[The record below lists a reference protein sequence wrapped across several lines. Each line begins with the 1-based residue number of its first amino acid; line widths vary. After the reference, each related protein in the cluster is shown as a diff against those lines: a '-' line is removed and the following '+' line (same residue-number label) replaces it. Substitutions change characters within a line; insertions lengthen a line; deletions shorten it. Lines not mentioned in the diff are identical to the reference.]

1 MKLFRKIDTTTGN
14 FLEDVLFES
23 HPFLMEMV
31 LVDVT
36 DQEGTIT
43 QVEEI
48 QQVLDAEGNAQLDP
62 QYVEEAPQQGFY
74 LPRWNGTEWEE
85 GGQAPEP
92 TVPKLSTDEK
102 LTQMAEQLVITQTG
116 LEAAQEALDFLLI
129 GGIYNGR
136 IFSNENRSRE
146 IGK

>member
-23 HPFLMEMV
+23 HPFLMETV

-36 DQEGTIT
+36 DEEGIIT

-48 QQVLDAEGNAQLDP
+48 QPLLDAEGNQQLDP
-62 QYVEEAPQQGFY
+62 QYVEEAPPQGLY
-74 LPRWNGTEWEE
+74 LPRYLNGMWVE

-92 TVPKLSTDEK
+92 QPHEPTTDERLST
-102 LTQMAEQLVITQTG
+102 
-116 LEAAQEALDFLLI
+116 LEDVVLFML
-129 GGIYNGR
+129 
-136 IFSNENRSRE
+136 
-146 IGK
+146 

>member
-23 HPFLMEMV
+23 HSFLMETV

-48 QQVLDAEGNAQLDP
+48 QQVSDAEGNPQLDP
-62 QYVEEAPQQGFY
+62 QYVEEAPPQGLY
-74 LPRWNGTEWEE
+74 LPRYLNGVWVE
-85 GGQAPEP
+85 GGVAPEP
-92 TVPKLSTDEK
+92 KKKALSE
-102 LTQMAEQLVITQTG
+102 AERIEM
-116 LEAAQEALDFLLI
+116 LENTLLLLMM
-129 GGIYNGR
+129 
-136 IFSNENRSRE
+136 E
-146 IGK
+146 

>member
-14 FLEDVLFES
+14 FLDDVLFES

-48 QQVLDAEGNAQLDP
+48 QPMIDAKGNPQFDP
-62 QYVEEAPQQGFY
+62 QYVEEAPPQGLYIPRY
-74 LPRWNGTEWEE
+74 LNGVWIE
-85 GGQAPEP
+85 GGVAPEP
-92 TVPKLSTDEK
+92 TTPPLSTDEK
-102 LTQMAEQLVITQTG
+102 LTQMAEQLVITQTNI
-116 LEAAQEALDFLLI
+116 EAAQEALDFLLI
-129 GGIYNGR
+129 GGM
-136 IFSNENRSRE
+136 
-146 IGK
+146 